1 MAENSKSDIIDI
13 RATLNMYLSRWYLFV
28 IAVVACLALA
38 FAFLKIR
45 KPVYGVRANVLIQ
58 VDNMNPLSAMGAV
71 GDLLGSKGRVD
82 DELYVI
88 SSHSLYR
95 DVIKDLGINQLHY
108 VKQGFL
114 KSPLTY
120 PDAPL
125 TVITDPMLPDTL
137 TEAIKFTVKVDKQGL
152 ADIKVKVKRSVIAEE
167 ENQKLPATIHTIY
180 GDYTIAKTE
189 YFTPGEDIKDRI
201 IFMGYHAAAEDLS
214 EEIHTEIASK
224 KSNAIE
230 LAINTQSADYGK
242 AVLDKIIEEYNKRG
256 IREKN
261 IQGEKTSQ
269 FISDRL
275 VILSEGLT
283 EAEMAIQDYKE
294 KNQLTDFKADAEYQF
309 TKKGT
314 LEGELLSA
322 ETNSEII
329 KMIHDFLDDPAN
341 AYSLVPAALDNKG
354 LQEAIEAYNK
364 VVLQRM
370 ELLNTARPNNKAL
383 QMLNEQ
389 IDAMRA
395 NIISSVDKSY
405 ESALIA
411 VKDLRREKA
420 EADARLGSIPR
431 QERDF
436 INLKRQQQVKQELY
450 TFLLQRN
457 EETAMLM
464 ANAVP
469 KGIIVDEAYT
479 LNKPVG
485 LSNMM
490 VMLIALILGIALAP
504 AYLYVKKL
512 LRSKFESREEAERVL
527 DAPVLGEISTTRA
540 TGKLVVKPRST
551 SSVTELFRLMRT
563 NLLFMLND
571 RNDKVVL
578 MTSTRSGEGK
588 TFISINLAASIAL
601 MEKKRVLLI
610 GMDIRKPEIANYMN
624 IAPSPGLTQYLAGS
638 ETSIDSI
645 IRKDVGVENLD
656 MIVAGPIPPNPSELL
671 ASERVDELVKALRE
685 RYDYIIID
693 SAPVGMVSDTFVL
706 DRVADATVYVT
717 RVNHSTFTDLRF
729 INDIYEHRRLKKLS
743 VVINGTNARKG
754 YGYGYQ
760 DKDE

>member
-13 RATLNMYLSRWYLFV
+13 RATVGMYLSHWYLFV

-58 VDNMNPLSAMGAV
+58 VDNVNPLSAMGAV

-88 SSHSLYR
+88 TSHSLYR

-120 PDAPL
+120 PEAPL
-125 TVITDPMLPDTL
+125 EVITAPELPDTL
-137 TEAIKFTVKVDKQGL
+137 TAALKFTVKVSKDGL
-152 ADIKVKVKRSVIAEE
+152 ADITMKANRAVIAEAE
-167 ENQKLPATIHTIY
+167 DQKLPATLHTIY

-189 YFTPGEDIKDRI
+189 YFPEGEPFKDRI
-201 IFMGYHAAAEDLS
+201 LLTGYHAAAEDLS
-214 EEIHTEIASK
+214 QDIHTEIASK

-230 LAINTQSADYGK
+230 LAINTQSAEYGK

-275 VILSEGLT
+275 VILNEGLT
-283 EAEMAIQDYKE
+283 EAELAIQDYKE

-314 LEGELLSA
+314 LESELLAA
-322 ETNSEII
+322 ETNAEIVR
-329 KMIHDFLDDPAN
+329 MVRDFLSDPAN
-341 AYSLVPAALDNKG
+341 AYSLVPAALDSRG

-370 ELLNTARPNNKAL
+370 EMLNTARPNNKAL
-383 QMLNEQ
+383 QLLNEQ
-389 IDAMRA
+389 LDAMRA
-395 NIISSVDKSY
+395 NIISSVEKNY
-405 ESALIA
+405 ESAQIT
-411 VKDLRREKA
+411 VRDLRREKA
-420 EADARLGSIPR
+420 DADSRLGSIPR
-431 QERDF
+431 QERDYL
-436 INLKRQQQVKQELY
+436 NLKRQQMVKQELY

-479 LNKPVG
+479 LNKPIG

-490 VMLIALILGIALAP
+490 VMLIALLMGLALAP
-504 AYLYVKKL
+504 AYLYIRKL

-527 DAPVLGEISTTRA
+527 DAPVLGEISTTRS
-540 TGKLVVKPRST
+540 GSKLVVKPRST

-624 IAPSPGLTQYLAGS
+624 IAPAPGLTQYLAGT
-638 ETSIDSI
+638 ETDINAL
-645 IRKDVGVENLD
+645 IRKNTGVENLD

-671 ASERVDELVKALRE
+671 ASEKVETLIAALRE

-729 INDIYEHRRLKKLS
+729 INEIYEHHRLKKLS